1 MVNGMSEDNIVSMQ
15 SILEQCRIFSQSEEG
30 QLPSVWRTVVSR
42 IKSTAEDSEREDL
55 IDKRIPLGE
64 RLASNTRVVDLK
76 NGVLIIESDHPGWIQ
91 YLKFYQKFIIKG
103 LAMES
108 PDLKVKSLAFKLKGK
123 EEKQSDI
130 YEEALKK
137 AREEMEERMK
147 KNEEATR
154 KFFGE

>member
-1 MVNGMSEDNIVSMQ
+1 M
-15 SILEQCRIFSQSEEG
+15 
-30 QLPSVWRTVVSR
+30 
-42 IKSTAEDSEREDL
+42 
-55 IDKRIPLGE
+55 GE

-108 PDLKVKSLAFKLKGK
+108 PDLKVQSLAFRLKGK
-123 EEKQSDI
+123 EKKETDV
-130 YEEALKK
+130 YEDALKK
-137 AREEMEERMK
+137 AREEMEERFR
-147 KNEEATR
+147 KNEEETR

>member
-15 SILEQCRIFSQSEEG
+15 SILEQCRIFADSDEG
-30 QLPSVWRTVVSR
+30 QLPSIWRKVVMR
-42 IKSTAEDSEREDL
+42 VKSNAENSESDEL

-64 RLASNTRVVDLK
+64 RLASNTRVLDLK

-103 LAMES
+103 LLLEN
-108 PDLKVKSLAFKLKGK
+108 PNLKINSFAFRLKGN
-123 EEKQSDI
+123 EEKQIDI
-130 YEEALKK
+130 YEQALEK
-137 AREEMEERMK
+137 ARAEMEERYR
-147 KNEEATR
+147 KNEEEAR